1 VDFLLS
7 APRQAKDIA
16 GKHAVIF
23 LHPRSCRLVLGA
35 RHKTTMQ
42 APDGRAAMITISK
55 SAASVQLGSE
65 EQIRIGDCVY
75 LFEYLDF
82 AKSETHGEQ
91 LALFMKETHGPNWEG
106 LLQLLSSSPEDTRMR
121 LHNYSWSLGAF
132 AKGTFGQV
140 TAGTGSDGNPVA
152 IKRLNKP
159 REEQLSAHRRIMSH
173 IGKHVRVV

>member
-1 VDFLLS
+1 
-7 APRQAKDIA
+7 
-16 GKHAVIF
+16 
-23 LHPRSCRLVLGA
+23 
-35 RHKTTMQ
+35 
-42 APDGRAAMITISK
+42 MITISK

-173 IGKHVRVV
+173 IGKHVSVA